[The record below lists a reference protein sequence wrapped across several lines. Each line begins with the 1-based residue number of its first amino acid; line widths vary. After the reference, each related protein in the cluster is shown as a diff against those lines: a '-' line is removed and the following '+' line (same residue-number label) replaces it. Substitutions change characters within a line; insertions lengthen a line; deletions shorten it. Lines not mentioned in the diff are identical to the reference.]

1 MKLLRA
7 ALFVSLPLMSSCA
20 LLVGTPATD
29 PAASENPQ
37 SLRALEQ
44 TEQQQ
49 VLQSAQDRLAMV
61 RKQVAAGQFSDAETT
76 LAPLANS
83 SLYPAEVTEL
93 KAKIAAG
100 QGREVSSAVLRQVA
114 IARRLALKDQF
125 DESQAILDS
134 LDANGPGKEEIREVR
149 ELLNLRRI
157 EAPAKAALTQVTE
170 VRRLIRQGDLATA
183 SALLDAV
190 ESGGA
195 VPGDVAALKLE
206 LDLAKRKQTLAL
218 DQQATTDQALGEVD
232 QRLVLPKSYGKT
244 VVITPD
250 LDPLEMPVGSM
261 EDLINKRVSIQLD
274 NAGVKELVQ
283 VLSQVDGLNII
294 ADDALEAEKNLT
306 INVKNVPLKEVL
318 SYIARNMG
326 VAFHLGENII
336 WVTESLEEPG
346 SGPKLETRIF
356 QLRHGFIPTL
366 KTQQKDGQGGG
377 GQNAA
382 GEDDT
387 DLEDSLDAFLADSPE
402 GASYRVFK
410 TRNILIVRDTRE
422 NLRLVEELV
431 KAFDKPP
438 YQVLIEARFMTI
450 GEADLRDVGSEFTV
464 DADVAPVAGDANSQ
478 AQINGVLSS
487 LGSLATWEWDQD
499 GNRTAKTDISDGAG
513 VISVGGTIGNRAYEF
528 LISALDK
535 RSSTKNLSAP
545 RITVLNNHTARIRR
559 GNTTLY
565 YSELDS
571 VSSDGGSDNG
581 NGTVQT
587 AFTGSPEELET
598 GVTLDVKVNVG
609 NDVRTVL
616 LGLSPEIVEI
626 ARWRSFNVV
635 AGGDSSSDN
644 NSNSDSN
651 TNVPGNIELPETSE
665 SVLQTAVAV
674 QSGGTV
680 ALGGL
685 ISSSVMKTVTK
696 VPLLGDIPLIGFL
709 FRHTSEKTEPQHL
722 LIFVT
727 ATVIDEN
734 GNFVR
739 VIE

>member
-7 ALFVSLPLMSSCA
+7 AVFASLPLMSSCA

-29 PAASENPQ
+29 PAAGENPQ
-37 SLRALEQ
+37 ALRALEQ

-49 VLQSAQDRLAMV
+49 VLQSAQERLATV
-61 RKQVAAGQFSDAETT
+61 RKQIAAGQFSAAETT

-100 QGREVSSAVLRQVA
+100 QGRETSSVVLRQVA

-125 DESQAILDS
+125 DEAQAILDS

-149 ELLNLRRI
+149 ELLNQRRI
-157 EAPAKAALTQVTE
+157 EAPARSALKQVTE
-170 VRRLIRQGDLATA
+170 VRRLIRQGDLDTA
-183 SALLDAV
+183 DALIDAI

-218 DQQATTDQALGEVD
+218 DQQTSAGLAITEVD

-244 VVITPD
+244 VVISPS

-261 EDLINKRVSIQLD
+261 EDLINKRVTIQLD

-326 VAFHLGENII
+326 IAFHLGENMV
-336 WVTESLEEPG
+336 WVTESTEEPG

-356 QLRHGFIPTL
+356 QLRHGFVPTL
-366 KTQQKDGQGGG
+366 KTQQSNDQGGG
-377 GQNAA
+377 GQDTA

-410 TRNILIVRDTRE
+410 TRNVLIVRDTRE

-438 YQVLIEARFMTI
+438 YQVLIEARFVTI
-450 GEADLRDVGSEFTV
+450 SQDDLRDVGSEFSLTP
-464 DADVAPVAGDANSQ
+464 DTAPVASDAKTQLQVTNLLTSLG
-478 AQINGVLSS
+478 ALEMGNTDGVGYADLGGVL
-487 LGSLATWEWDQD
+487 
-499 GNRTAKTDISDGAG
+499 
-513 VISVGGTIGNRAYEF
+513 GNRAYS
-528 LISALDK
+528 LVIAALDK
-535 RSSTKNLSAP
+535 QTSTKNLSAP
-545 RITVLNNHTARIRR
+545 RITVLNNHSARIRR
-559 GNTTLY
+559 GKITLY
-565 YSELDS
+565 YSELDTVAS
-571 VSSDGGSDNG
+571 TSSSTT
-581 NGTVQT
+581 GTSNSSVQT
-587 AFTGSPEELET
+587 AFTGTPEELET

-609 NDVRTVL
+609 NNGQTVL
-616 LGLSPEIVEI
+616 LGLKPEIIDLVQ
-626 ARWRSFNVV
+626 WRSFNVI
-635 AGGDSSSDN
+635 AGGDSSSNN
-644 NSNSDSN
+644 NSSTNSDQN
-651 TNVPGNIELPETSE
+651 AQGNIELPETSE
-665 SVLQTAVAV
+665 NVLQT
-674 QSGGTV
+674 TV
-680 ALGGL
+680 AIRSGETVTLGGL
-685 ISSSVMKTVTK
+685 VTSSVQQTVTK
-696 VPLLGDIPLIGFL
+696 VPVLGDIPLVGFF
-709 FRHTSEKTEPQHL
+709 FRHSYESNVPQHL
-722 LIFVT
+722 IIFVT
-727 ATVIDEN
+727 ARVIDED
-734 GNFVR
+734 GNFVQ
-739 VIE
+739 VVE